1 MGAVG
6 NGPGREWL
14 EVSAVN
20 IKVKS
25 IAPLRSTHAANEC
38 QSPGIDK
45 RASILVSGAR

>member
-6 NGPGREWL
+6 SGPGREWL

-25 IAPLRSTHAANEC
+25 IAPVSSTNAANKC
-38 QSPGIDK
+38 QSTGIDK
-45 RASILVSGAR
+45 RASILVSAAR